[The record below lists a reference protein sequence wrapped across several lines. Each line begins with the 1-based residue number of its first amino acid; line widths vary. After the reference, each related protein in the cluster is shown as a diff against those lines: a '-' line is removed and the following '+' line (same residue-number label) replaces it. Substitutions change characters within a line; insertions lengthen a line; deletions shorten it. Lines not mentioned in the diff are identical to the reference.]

1 MKSPKEN
8 EAEGGREGG
17 DIELAVGDS
26 EHKGGGEIGAGA
38 RQWARG
44 RLMGAGM
51 MALDGVGH
59 ASGVAGA
66 RLGREGGSSTVCGR

>member
-1 MKSPKEN
+1 M
-8 EAEGGREGG
+8 
-17 DIELAVGDS
+17 GDS

-51 MALDGVGH
+51 MAPDGVGH

-66 RLGREGGSSTVCGR
+66 RLGREGVSSTVCGR

>member
-26 EHKGGGEIGAGA
+26 EHEVAGTTGARARERGGERAPRVGKAGNSRGGADA
-38 RQWARG
+38 
-44 RLMGAGM
+44 
-51 MALDGVGH
+51 VGD
-59 ASGVAGA
+59 
-66 RLGREGGSSTVCGR
+66 GGSLI

>member
-38 RQWARG
+38 QQWG
-44 RLMGAGM
+44 HDGA
-51 MALDGVGH
+51 
-59 ASGVAGA
+59 
-66 RLGREGGSSTVCGR
+66 